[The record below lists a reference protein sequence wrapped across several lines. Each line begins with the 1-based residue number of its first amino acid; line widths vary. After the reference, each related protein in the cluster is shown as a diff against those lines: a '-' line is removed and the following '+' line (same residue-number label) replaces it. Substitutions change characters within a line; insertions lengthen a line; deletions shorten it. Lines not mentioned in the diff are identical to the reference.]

1 MPANYAATVDAR
13 VLPVPQKHPTIF
25 RAFDELAVGDTML
38 LVNDHDPKPLYYT
51 FAAER
56 AGEFEWRYL
65 EAGPEVWQVAIRRV
79 AAAAGQH
86 APAEGMGCGGHHMHD
101 AHHAHHEHHEHHGH
115 EHAHTGSPTQILKD
129 EHTLILQALDGLERK
144 LIALEAGAAPDRTYF
159 EKAVKF
165 IRTFADQCH
174 HGKEEDLL
182 FKTMVNRGF
191 PLQGGPIAVML
202 SDHEAGRA
210 YVREMADAAA
220 VIGTDPTATQ
230 KIVRNGRAYIQM
242 LRPHID
248 KENMILYAMA
258 DNMLSPDDQ
267 ARLGEAF
274 ERFENEK
281 IGADVHNSMM
291 ALLEELK
298 PGGHSCM

>member
-1 MPANYAATVDAR
+1 AR
-13 VLPVPQKHPTIF
+13 VLPIPQKHPTIF
-25 RAFDELAVGDTML
+25 RVFDELAVGDTML

-56 AGEFEWRYL
+56 TGEFEWRYL
-65 EAGPEVWQVAIRRV
+65 ETGPEVWQVAIRRT

-86 APAEGMGCGGHHMHD
+86 APAEGHSCGG
-101 AHHAHHEHHEHHGH
+101 HHEHHEHHTH
-115 EHAHTGSPTQILKD
+115 QHAHTGSPTQILKD

-144 LIALEAGAAPDRTYF
+144 LAALEAGAAPDRAYF

-182 FKTMVNRGF
+182 FKIMVNRGF

-202 SDHEAGRA
+202 SEHETGRA
-210 YVREMADAAA
+210 YIRDMADAAA
-220 VIGTDPTATQ
+220 AIGSDPAAAS
-230 KIVRNGRAYIQM
+230 KIIRNGRAYIQM

-248 KENMILYAMA
+248 KENMILYPMA
-258 DNMLSPDDQ
+258 DNMLSSEDQ
-267 ARLGEAF
+267 AHLGEAF
-274 ERFENEK
+274 ERFETEK
-281 IGADVHNSMM
+281 IGADVHNSML

-298 PGGHSCM
+298 GGGHSCLHG

>member
-1 MPANYAATVDAR
+1 MPENYAATVDAR

-25 RAFDELAVGDTML
+25 RAFDELAVGNTML

-56 AGEFEWRYL
+56 TGQFEWRYL

-79 AAAAGQH
+79 AAAPGAQ
-86 APAEGMGCGGHHMHD
+86 APVEGMGCGGHHEHH
-101 AHHAHHEHHEHHGH
+101 AHHGHQHHEHHEH
-115 EHAHTGSPTQILKD
+115 EHSHAGSPTQILKD

-144 LIALEAGAAPDRTYF
+144 LIAMEAGAAPDRAYL
-159 EKAVKF
+159 EKSVKF
-165 IRTFADQCH
+165 IRTFADACH

-202 SDHEAGRA
+202 SEHEAGRT
-210 YVREMADAAA
+210 YIRDMADAAA
-220 VIGTDPTATQ
+220 AVGTDPAAAQ
-230 KIVRNGRAYIQM
+230 KIIRNGRAYIQM

-258 DNMLSPDDQ
+258 DNMLSAEDQ
-267 ARLGEAF
+267 KHLGEEF

-281 IGADVHNSMM
+281 MGADVHNSMM

>member
-1 MPANYAATVDAR
+1 MSENYAATVDAR

-25 RAFDELAVGDTML
+25 RAFDGLSVGETML

-56 AGEFEWRYL
+56 TGEFEWRYL
-65 EAGPEVWQVAIRRV
+65 EAGPEVWQVSIRRI
-79 AAAAGQH
+79 AASTGQQ
-86 APAEGMGCGGHHMHD
+86 APSEGHSCGGG
-101 AHHAHHEHHEHHGH
+101 HHAHHEHHEHHGH
-115 EHAHTGSPTQILKD
+115 QHAAHAGSPTQILKD

-165 IRTFADQCH
+165 IRTFADDCH

-182 FKTMVNRGF
+182 FKTMVDRGF

-202 SDHEAGRA
+202 SEHETGRA
-210 YVREMADAAA
+210 YVHQMAEAAA
-220 VIGTDPTATQ
+220 GIGQDPAAAG
-230 KIVRNGRAYIQM
+230 KIVRNGRAYIQL

-248 KENMILYAMA
+248 KENMILYPMA
-258 DNMLSPDDQ
+258 DNMLSSEDQ
-267 ARLGEAF
+267 AYLGEAF
-274 ERFENEK
+274 EHFETEK
-281 IGADVHNSMM
+281 IGADVMRR
-291 ALLEELK
+291 
-298 PGGHSCM
+298 

>member
-13 VLPVPQKHPTIF
+13 VLPIPQKHPTIF
-25 RAFDELAVGDTML
+25 RVFDELAVGDTML

-56 AGEFEWRYL
+56 TGQFEWRYL
-65 EAGPEVWQVAIRRV
+65 EAGPEVWQVAISRT
-79 AAAAGQH
+79 AAATGAQ
-86 APAEGMGCGGHHMHD
+86 APAEGMGCSGHHE
-101 AHHAHHEHHEHHGH
+101 HHAHHGHHEHHGH
-115 EHAHTGSPTQILKD
+115 QHTHAGSPTQILKD

-144 LIALEAGAAPDRTYF
+144 LIALESGATPDRDYF
-159 EKAVKF
+159 DKAVKF
-165 IRTFADQCH
+165 IRTFADACH

-182 FKTMVNRGF
+182 FKLMVTRGF

-202 SDHEAGRA
+202 SEHEAGRT
-210 YVREMADAAA
+210 YIRDMADAAA
-220 VIGTDPTATQ
+220 AIGTDPGATQ
-230 KIVRNGRAYIQM
+230 KIIRNGRAYIQM

-248 KENMILYAMA
+248 KENMILYVMA
-258 DNMLSPDDQ
+258 DNMLSAEDQ
-267 ARLGEAF
+267 AHLSQEF

-291 ALLEELK
+291 VLLDELK
-298 PGGHSCM
+298 PSGGH

>member
-13 VLPVPQKHPTIF
+13 VLPIPQKHPTIF
-25 RAFDELAVGDTML
+25 RVFDELAVGDTML

-56 AGEFEWRYL
+56 TGEFEWRYL
-65 EAGPEVWQVAIRRV
+65 ETGPEVWQVAIRRT

-86 APAEGMGCGGHHMHD
+86 APAEGHSCGG
-101 AHHAHHEHHEHHGH
+101 HHEHHEHHTH
-115 EHAHTGSPTQILKD
+115 QHAHTGSPTQILKD

-144 LIALEAGAAPDRTYF
+144 LAALEAGAAPDRAYF

-182 FKTMVNRGF
+182 FKIMVNRGF

-202 SDHEAGRA
+202 SEHETGRA
-210 YVREMADAAA
+210 YIRDMADAAA
-220 VIGTDPTATQ
+220 AIGSDPAAAS
-230 KIVRNGRAYIQM
+230 KIIRNGRAYIQM

-248 KENMILYAMA
+248 KENMILYPMA
-258 DNMLSPDDQ
+258 D
-267 ARLGEAF
+267 
-274 ERFENEK
+274 
-281 IGADVHNSMM
+281 
-291 ALLEELK
+291 
-298 PGGHSCM
+298 

>member
-1 MPANYAATVDAR
+1 MSANYAATVDAR
-13 VLPVPQKHPTIF
+13 VLPIPQKHPTIF
-25 RAFDELAVGDTML
+25 RVFDELAVGDTML

-56 AGEFEWRYL
+56 TEQFEWRYL
-65 EAGPEVWQVAIRRV
+65 EAGPEVWQVAIRRI
-79 AAAAGQH
+79 AAAEGQQ
-86 APAEGMGCGGHHMHD
+86 APAQGMGCGMHHEHH
-101 AHHAHHEHHEHHGH
+101 AHHEHHEHHEHHGH

-144 LIALEAGAAPDRTYF
+144 LIALEAGAAPDRAYF

-202 SDHEAGRA
+202 SEHEAGRT
-210 YVREMADAAA
+210 YVRDMADAAA
-220 VIGTDPTATQ
+220 AIQTDPAATQ
-230 KIVRNGRAYIQM
+230 KIIRNGRAYIQM

-258 DNMLSPDDQ
+258 DNMLSADDQ
-267 ARLGEAF
+267 AHLSEEF

>member
-1 MPANYAATVDAR
+1 MSANYAATVDAR
-13 VLPVPQKHPTIF
+13 VVPVPQKHPTIF
-25 RAFDELAVGDTML
+25 RAFDGLAVGDTML
-38 LVNDHDPKPLYYT
+38 LINDHDPKPLYYT

-56 AGEFEWRYL
+56 TGEFEWRYL

-79 AAAAGQH
+79 AAAAGH
-86 APAEGMGCGGHHMHD
+86 HEPSEGHSCGGG
-101 AHHAHHEHHEHHGH
+101 HHAHHEHHEHHGH
-115 EHAHTGSPTQILKD
+115 QHAHAGSPTQILKD

-144 LIALEAGAAPDRTYF
+144 LIALEAGAAPDRAYLD
-159 EKAVKF
+159 KAVKF

-202 SDHEAGRA
+202 SEHEAGRA
-210 YVREMADAAA
+210 YVRDMADAAA
-220 VIGTDPTATQ
+220 AIGTDPAATQ
-230 KIVRNGRAYIQM
+230 KIIRNGRAYIQM

-258 DNMLSPDDQ
+258 DNMLSADDQ
-267 ARLGEAF
+267 ARLVEEF
-274 ERFENEK
+274 ERFESEK

>member
-1 MPANYAATVDAR
+1 MSENYAATVDAR
-13 VLPVPQKHPTIF
+13 VLPIPQKHPTIF
-25 RAFDELAVGDTML
+25 RAFDELAVGETML

-56 AGEFEWRYL
+56 TGEFEWRYL
-65 EAGPEVWQVAIRRV
+65 ESGPEVWQVAIRRV
-79 AAAAGQH
+79 AGATGQH
-86 APAEGMGCGGHHMHD
+86 APSEGHSCGG
-101 AHHAHHEHHEHHGH
+101 HHEHHEHHAH
-115 EHAHTGSPTQILKD
+115 QHAHTGSPTQILKD

-144 LIALEAGAAPDRTYF
+144 LVALEAGAAPDRAYF

-165 IRTFADQCH
+165 IRTFADECH

-202 SDHEAGRA
+202 SEHEAGRT

-220 VIGTDPTATQ
+220 AIGTDPAATQ

-248 KENMILYAMA
+248 KENMILYPMA
-258 DNMLSPDDQ
+258 DNLLSPQDQ
-267 ARLGEAF
+267 TQLGEAF
-274 ERFENEK
+274 ERFETEK
-281 IGADVHNSMM
+281 IGADVHEEMM
-291 ALLEELK
+291 ALQAELK
-298 PGGHSCM
+298 DGGHSCVGG

>member
-1 MPANYAATVDAR
+1 MSENYAATVDAR
-13 VLPVPQKHPTIF
+13 VLPIPQKHPTIF
-25 RAFDELAVGDTML
+25 RAFDELAVGETML

-56 AGEFEWRYL
+56 TGEFEWRYL
-65 EAGPEVWQVAIRRV
+65 ESGPEVWQVSIRRV

-86 APAEGMGCGGHHMHD
+86 APSEGHSCGGHHEHHT
-101 AHHAHHEHHEHHGH
+101 HHAHQ
-115 EHAHTGSPTQILKD
+115 HAHAGSPTQILKD

-144 LIALEAGAAPDRTYF
+144 LAALEAGAAPDRTYF

-165 IRTFADQCH
+165 IRTFADECH

-182 FKTMVNRGF
+182 FKTMVDRGF

-210 YVREMADAAA
+210 YIREMAEASAAVGQDPAAA
-220 VIGTDPTATQ
+220 G
-230 KIVRNGRAYIQM
+230 KIVRSGRAYIQM

-258 DNMLSPDDQ
+258 DNLLSPQDQ
-267 ARLGEAF
+267 TKLGEAF
-274 ERFENEK
+274 ERFETEK
-281 IGADVHNSMM
+281 IGADVHEEMM
-291 ALLEELK
+291 ALQAELK
-298 PGGHSCM
+298 VGA